1 MRRFKEMDLN
11 ELYENLAWM
20 IRYPF
25 AITIKALQ
33 NHNLFSF
40 SIQQKITSPR

>member
-1 MRRFKEMDLN
+1 MRSLMEMDLN
-11 ELYENLAWM
+11 KLYEKLAWM

-25 AITIKALQ
+25 GITTKALH

-40 SIQQKITSPR
+40 SIQE

>member
-1 MRRFKEMDLN
+1 MRSLMEMDLN
-11 ELYENLAWM
+11 KLYEKLAWM

-25 AITIKALQ
+25 GITTKALQ

-40 SIQQKITSPR
+40 SIQE